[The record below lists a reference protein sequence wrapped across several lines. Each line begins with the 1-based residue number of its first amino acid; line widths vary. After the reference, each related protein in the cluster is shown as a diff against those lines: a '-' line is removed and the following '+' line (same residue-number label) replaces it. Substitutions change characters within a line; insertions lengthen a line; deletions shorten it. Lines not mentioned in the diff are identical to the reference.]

1 MKKLIHPYLNLP
13 RAIYLLIGAELF
25 IQLINAAFTLLLNY
39 YMQQEGY
46 ADYQITSMTGNRYL
60 TVLLFSL
67 PLALWSKGRSL
78 KNIMLA
84 GAVLTPVVALLLL
97 WSIHIRNDELIRLFM
112 SAWGIGFSMIQV
124 LAMPYTLLNSG
135 EEYRT
140 ESITLFFQTGIVT
153 TIAAGGI
160 SWLLINKIQFCSEGA
175 LLTAFSLLGFLA
187 ALMILQ
193 LPQEEN
199 TGERVPFKNIARDY
213 DWNRIINAVFPT
225 FLIAFGA
232 GFTIPFINLF
242 FSIVHKMDAGVFSLM
257 NAVAYTLVFTGNFLI
272 PHLRRKLGY
281 VFAITGVQS
290 AAVLLLFILGASEW
304 IAPSAAGLTI
314 AVLAFVFRQPLMNVA
329 GPMTSELTMEYVGKK
344 NREIIS
350 ALNAAIWSGSWF
362 ASAKIF
368 AILRQSEVAYSNIIF
383 ITVALYI
390 AGVIWYHRLIR
401 LHEKEKA
408 A

>member
-25 IQLINAAFTLLLNY
+25 IQLINAAFTLLLNF

-78 KNIMLA
+78 KKIMLA
-84 GAVLTPVVALLLL
+84 GAALTPLVALLLL
-97 WSIHIRNDELIRLFM
+97 WSIHIHNDELIRLFM
-112 SAWGIGFSMIQV
+112 SCWGIGFSMVQV
-124 LAMPYTLLNSG
+124 LAMPYTLLNSR
-135 EEYRT
+135 EDYRT
-140 ESITLFFQTGIVT
+140 ESITLFFQTGIIT
-153 TIAAGGI
+153 TIIAGAI
-160 SWLLINKIQFCSEGA
+160 SWLLINKLKFCNEGA

-187 ALMILQ
+187 VWMIWK
-193 LPQEEN
+193 LPDEEN
-199 TGERVPFKNIARDY
+199 KGEEVPFRNIGKDY
-213 DWNRIINAVFPT
+213 DWERILNAVFPT

-232 GFTIPFINLF
+232 GFTIPFINLY
-242 FSIVHKMDAGVFSLM
+242 FSIVHGMDSGAFSMMNAAAFSL
-257 NAVAYTLVFTGNFLI
+257 VFFGNFMI
-272 PHLRRKLGY
+272 PHLRRRLGY
-281 VFAITGVQS
+281 RFAITGIQA
-290 AAVLLLFILGASEW
+290 AAVLLLFLLGATEW
-304 IAPSAAGLTI
+304 YAPSATAYTV

-329 GPMTSELTMEYVGKK
+329 GPMTSELTMEYVGRK

-362 ASAKIF
+362 GSAKIF
-368 AILRQSEVAYSNIIF
+368 AVLRQSEVAYSNIIF
-383 ITVALYI
+383 ITVILYI
-390 AGVIWYHRLIR
+390 AGVIWYHRLIG